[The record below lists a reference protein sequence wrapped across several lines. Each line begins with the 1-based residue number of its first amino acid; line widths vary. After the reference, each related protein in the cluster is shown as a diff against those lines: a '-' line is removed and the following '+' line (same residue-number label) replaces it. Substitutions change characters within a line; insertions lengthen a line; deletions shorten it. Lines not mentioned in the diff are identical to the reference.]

1 MEGFFYLYRQIFFY
15 MKKLYVL
22 LLSFIFVQIF
32 SQRNEEAEL
41 KSLINQELSTY
52 SKMIG
57 YNVNPNTLNYDLKYQ
72 RLELDLDPAEQFV
85 SGTVTSHFLANQ
97 NMSSIYFDLSN
108 VLTVSEVK
116 FHGAN
121 LTFTQLSSKE
131 LKIDF
136 PATIP
141 AATLDSLSIKY
152 SGVPDTGGSA
162 GDAFTVSTQGGT
174 PVLYT
179 LSEPYGAQEWFPTKQ
194 SMNDKIDKVD
204 IKITTPSQYNVASNG
219 KLFSETAVAGGKKLT
234 FWQTNYPIPA
244 YLIALGITN
253 YTKINDT
260 MGTPPFP
267 FVNYLYPSSA
277 ANSTT
282 MANIAW
288 TKTVMNTFEEYF
300 GPYPYRNEKYGHMQF
315 GWGGGMEHATM
326 SSMGGWGR
334 SLIAHELAHQWFGDK
349 VTTGAWNDIWLNEG
363 FATFGAHL
371 ANEKLLMNNTQFMA
385 FLADEMDYVT
395 SSTGGSVYVADA
407 NLNNVGA
414 IFSSRLTY
422 SKGGYVVRMMKWV
435 LGDDAF
441 YAAIKDYHSRPNIA
455 YNYARTE
462 DLKNSLLQ
470 STGKDFTEFFNDWI
484 YGQGYPT
491 YQIRWNQT
499 ADQML
504 RFKVNQT
511 QSNAS
516 VSFYEMPL
524 PIKVTGTG
532 GQIAYLVLDHTTN
545 GQNFANTVGFPVAS
559 VQFNYENQ
567 ILQKN
572 STVTKDTSI
581 LAVESAEKEL
591 VKIFPNPVKNELSIS
606 GLTKE
611 EKFEIYSLDGKLLKS
626 GTYSSK
632 ENIQV
637 SSLSKGVYLIK
648 IGNQNLKF
656 IKE

>member
-1 MEGFFYLYRQIFFY
+1 

-22 LLSFIFVQIF
+22 LITLIFVQIF
-32 SQRNEEAEL
+32 SQRNEEAER
-41 KSLINQELSTY
+41 KSMINKELLQY

-85 SGTVTSHFLANQ
+85 SGTVTSHFLVKE

-121 LTFTQLSSKE
+121 LTFSQLSTKE

-136 PATIP
+136 PSNIP
-141 AATLDSLSIKY
+141 ASTLDSLSIKY

-162 GDAFTVSTQGGT
+162 GDAFTVSTQGGM

-204 IKITTPSQYNVASNG
+204 LKITTPSQYNVASNG
-219 KLFSETAVAGGKKLT
+219 KLFSETILAGSKKLT

-267 FVNYLYPSSA
+267 FVNYLYPSLTS
-277 ANSTT
+277 NTT
-282 MANIAW
+282 VMSNIAW

-326 SSMGGWGR
+326 SSMGSWGR
-334 SLIAHELAHQWFGDK
+334 SIIAHELAHQWFGDK

-363 FATFGAHL
+363 FATYGAHL
-371 ANEKLLMNNTQFMA
+371 ANEKLLMNSTQFQS
-385 FLADEMDYVT
+385 FLADEMDYIT

-407 NLNNVGA
+407 NLNNVGT

-422 SKGGYVVRMMKWV
+422 SKGGFVVRMMKWI
-435 LGDDAF
+435 LGDEAF
-441 YAAIKDYHSRPNIA
+441 YAAIKDYHSRANLA
-455 YNYARTE
+455 YNYAKTE

-499 ADQML
+499 ADQQL
-504 RFKVNQT
+504 RFKVSQT
-511 QSNAS
+511 QSNSS

-524 PIKVTGTG
+524 PIKVNGTA
-532 GQIAYLVLDHTTN
+532 GQVAYVVLDHTTN
-545 GQNFANTVGFPVAS
+545 AQNFSKTVGFPVAS
-559 VQFNYENQ
+559 IQFNYENQ
-567 ILQKN
+567 IIERN

-581 LAVESAEKEL
+581 LAVNDSEKE
-591 VKIFPNPVKNELSIS
+591 VIRIYPNPVKNQ
-606 GLTKE
+606 LTITGTTNDQKY
-611 EKFEIYSLDGKLLKS
+611 EIYSLDGKLVKT
-626 GTYSSK
+626 GTYSSPQLINVNK
-632 ENIQV
+632 
-637 SSLSKGVYLIK
+637 LSKGIYLLK
-648 IGNQNLKF
+648 IENQNLKF